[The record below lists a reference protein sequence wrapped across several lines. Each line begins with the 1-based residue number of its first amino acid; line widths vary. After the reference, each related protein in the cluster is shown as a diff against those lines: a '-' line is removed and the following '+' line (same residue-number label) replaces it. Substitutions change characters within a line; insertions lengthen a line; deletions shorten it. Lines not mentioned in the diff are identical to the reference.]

1 MQNEQ
6 PSQFGS
12 QSTRGETQADKEWS
26 EFERDLDTL
35 GRQLAALQVHTAA
48 LGSHVVA
55 SLEQRFQDVKNRAVS
70 LKQTT
75 EQQLDQARQ
84 TARQQASEA
93 EGAFSEARVR
103 STEAARD
110 AARQAWE
117 RSEPLRQG
125 ARDVGDGLVRAW
137 SELRASFGKAAGR
150 LHTEGESGNSPAPS
164 TTSEDR
170 REST

>member
-1 MQNEQ
+1 MQNDH

-12 QSTRGETQADKEWS
+12 EPRAETPADKEWS
-26 EFERDLDTL
+26 ELERDLDTL

-55 SLEQRFQDVKNRAVS
+55 SLDARFQEVKNRAAS
-70 LKQTT
+70 FKQAT
-75 EQQLDQARQ
+75 EAQLDQARQ
-84 TARQQASEA
+84 ATWQQASEA
-93 EGAFSEARVR
+93 EGTFNEARVR
-103 STEAARD
+103 STEAARE
-110 AARQAWE
+110 AARQVWE

-150 LHTEGESGNSPAPS
+150 LHTDEQGITTPAPAS
-164 TTSEDR
+164 SDER
-170 REST
+170 RETT

>member
-1 MQNEQ
+1 MQNDH
-6 PSQFGS
+6 PSQSGS
-12 QSTRGETQADKEWS
+12 QKAPGETPADKEWS

-35 GRQLAALQVHTAA
+35 GRQLAALQVHTAS
-48 LGSHVVA
+48 LGSHLVA
-55 SLEQRFQDVKNRAVS
+55 SLEARFQEVKNRATS
-70 LKQTT
+70 FKQAT

-84 TARQQASEA
+84 TAWQQTSEA
-93 EGAFSEARVR
+93 EGAFSEARAR
-103 STEAARD
+103 STEAARE
-110 AARQAWE
+110 AARQVWE

-150 LHTEGESGNSPAPS
+150 LHTEEPGATSPVPAA
-164 TTSEDR
+164 TDER